1 MKFHLAWWSV
11 RLDVDYSCDTS
22 AFPPTPEKLV
32 DITDGEDEPC
42 EVVSHADALDP
53 SLFGGETCGIVE
65 ISDCLFDG
73 GELVDTIDDFHV
85 AWDVFGKIFD
95 VIEHFGGGG
104 KEVYLIEGFGAGRP
118 IE

>member
-1 MKFHLAWWSV
+1 MWYFCVSSESGKI
-11 RLDVDYSCDTS
+11 
-22 AFPPTPEKLV
+22 V
-32 DITDGEDEPC
+32 DIIDGEEGAC

-53 SLFGGETCGIVE
+53 SLFGGKTCGTME
-65 ISDCLFDG
+65 ISDCSFDG

-104 KEVYLIEGFGAGRP
+104 NGVDLVEGLGSG
-118 IE
+118 

>member
-1 MKFHLAWWSV
+1 MKFPLAWWSV
-11 RLDVDYSCDTS
+11 RLDVDSSCGTS
-22 AFPPTPEKLV
+22 AFPLTPEKLV
-32 DITDGEDEPC
+32 GIIYGEDELC

-53 SLFGGETCGIVE
+53 ILFGGETCDTME
-65 ISDCLFDG
+65 ISDCSFDG

-95 VIEHFGGGG
+95 VIEHFGNGGN
-104 KEVYLIEGFGAGRP
+104 VVDLIEVFSAGRP